1 MKSVLTGDDSAVPYM
16 EVPLSIP
23 NICGN
28 EWEYVR
34 ECLDTNWVSYVG
46 SYVDKF
52 EDIVGDY
59 VGAKYAAATMS
70 GTAALHTALLVAE
83 VEPDDEVL
91 VSALSFIAPANAIRY
106 VGAYPVF
113 IDSEDDY
120 WQMDPKK
127 VVDFLET
134 KCRWS
139 RGALYNKSSGRRI
152 KAILPVHILGHP
164 VDMSPILDIAKKY
177 ELVVIEDAAE
187 SLGAKYKG
195 EHVGHLGDIG
205 CFSFNGNKVITC
217 GGGGMIVTD
226 NEVWAHKAKHLT
238 TQAKVDS
245 LEYIHDD
252 IGYNYRMTNIQ
263 AAIGVA
269 QMEEL
274 DNFIKRKRQIAVAY
288 TEGLSNLS
296 DFVLM
301 SESDS
306 AFSTYW
312 LYTIVLKQS
321 KSKPNSR
328 DLISLLQDRG
338 IQSRPLWYP
347 LHLQETYQDCE
358 YYGIDCAHRLHA
370 LAVQLPSS
378 SGITD
383 QEIEHVVSS
392 LQMLCGE

>member
-1 MKSVLTGDDSAVPYM
+1 MKDILTNDESAVPYM
-16 EVPLSIP
+16 DVPLSIP

-34 ECLDTNWVSYVG
+34 QCLDTNWVSYVG
-46 SYVDKF
+46 SYVDRF
-52 EDIVGDY
+52 ETIVGDY
-59 VGAKYAAATMS
+59 VGSKYASATMS

-91 VSALSFIAPANAIRY
+91 VSTLSFIAPANAIRY
-106 VGAYPVF
+106 VGAWPVF
-113 IDSEDDY
+113 IDSEDNY
-120 WQMDPKK
+120 WQMDPEK
-127 VVDFLET
+127 VIDFLE
-134 KCRWS
+134 KRCRWN

-164 VDMSPILDIAKKY
+164 VDMSPILDVAKKY

-217 GGGGMIVTD
+217 GGGGMLVTD
-226 NEVWAHKAKHLT
+226 NEAWAQKAKHLT
-238 TQAKVDS
+238 TQAKVDP
-245 LEYIHDD
+245 LEYIHND

-274 DNFIKRKRQIAVAY
+274 DNFIERKRQIAVAY
-288 TEGLSNLS
+288 AEGLSTLE
-296 DFVLM
+296 DFTLM
-301 SESDS
+301 SESEF

-312 LYTIVLKQS
+312 LYTIVLNKSES
-321 KSKPNSR
+321 KHNSR
-328 DLISLLQDRG
+328 HLISLLQDRG

-347 LHLQETYQDCE
+347 VHLQEMYRDCE
-358 YYGIDCAHRLHA
+358 HYGMDCAHRLYA

-378 SGITD
+378 TGITD
-383 QEIEHVVSS
+383 QEIEHVISS
-392 LQMLCGE
+392 LHMLCGE